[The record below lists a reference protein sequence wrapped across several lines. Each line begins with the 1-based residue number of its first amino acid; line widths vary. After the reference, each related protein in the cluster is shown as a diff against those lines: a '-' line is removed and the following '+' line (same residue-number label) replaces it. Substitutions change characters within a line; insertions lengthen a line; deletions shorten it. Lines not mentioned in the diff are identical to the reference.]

1 MQSQDPDQ
9 YKNLILAVIL
19 SMAVLLAW
27 QYFYA
32 GPQEARRRAQEQ
44 SQQQAT
50 PSATTPQPGWVCER
64 ECESSVSSAWAS
76 MPLASAALTAVVT
89 MLLPIT
95 HDSLTPPRVFT

>member
-9 YKNLILAVIL
+9 YKNLILAVVL

-44 SQQQAT
+44 SQQQAA
-50 PSATTPQPGWVCER
+50 PSATAPRPDSGIATPG
-64 ECESSVSSAWAS
+64 A
-76 MPLASAALTAVVT
+76 
-89 MLLPIT
+89 
-95 HDSLTPPRVFT
+95 TPRTR